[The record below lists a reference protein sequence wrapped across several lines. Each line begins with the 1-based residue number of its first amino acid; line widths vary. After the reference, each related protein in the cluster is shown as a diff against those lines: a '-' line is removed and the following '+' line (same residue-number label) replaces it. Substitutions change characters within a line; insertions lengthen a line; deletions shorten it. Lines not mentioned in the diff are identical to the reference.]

1 MDTKAVNTGVDSEEH
16 LEADNRKLNEL
27 SGQVGLLLDNIS
39 QIVLGKRDVARE
51 CLIALLAGEHVL
63 LEDVPGVG
71 KTLMGKAI
79 ARSIDGSFRRIQFTP
94 DLLPSD
100 IVGSN
105 IFNSNTNEFEFN
117 AGPVFSNFVLA
128 DEINRAPPRTQ
139 SALLEA
145 MSDNQ
150 VSVDGVTRELPE
162 PFMVIATQNPFEF
175 EGTYLL
181 PESQMDRFLFR
192 ISMGYPDRDF
202 EQQIL
207 DSHRPGNPL
216 DEMQSVCQTNQIIAI
231 QEAVR
236 NVTIENSISSYMM
249 DIVQATRSST
259 ELSLGASTR
268 GALLWYRAVQACAFI
283 AGRAYAIP
291 DDAKELAVKV
301 LAHRVKP
308 AGAMGL
314 INRNEIESIIREII
328 RAIVVPE

>member
-1 MDTKAVNTGVDSEEH
+1 MDTKSNLDHQENLQQRE
-16 LEADNRKLNEL
+16 NRAEDLQGRIER
-27 SGQVGLLLDNIS
+27 LLTNIEKV
-39 QIVLGKRDVARE
+39 VLGKRNVAID
-51 CLIALLAGEHVL
+51 CLIALLSGEHIL

-71 KTLMGKAI
+71 KTLMAKAI
-79 ARSIDGSFRRIQFTP
+79 ARSVDGDFRRIQFTP

-100 IVGSN
+100 IVGNS
-105 IFNSNTNEFEFN
+105 IFNSSTRNFEFN

-150 VSVDGVTRELPE
+150 VSVDGTTYPLPM

-207 DSHRPGNPL
+207 NDHRSGEPVEHLKPVCSTNEL
-216 DEMQSVCQTNQIIAI
+216 NEIKSAVKSVQVDE
-231 QEAVR
+231 
-236 NVTIENSISSYMM
+236 SIGSYIM
-249 DIVQATRSST
+249 DIVQETRNAST
-259 ELSLGASTR
+259 LNVGSSTR
-268 GALLWYRAVQACAFI
+268 GALLWYRAVQAKAFI
-283 AGRAYAIP
+283 ENRTFAVP
-291 DDAKELAVKV
+291 DDAKQLAVKV

-308 AGAMGL
+308 KGAMGAL
-314 INRNEIESIIREII
+314 NRTEMESIINEI
-328 RAIVVPE
+328 VSSVSTPS